1 MIPKPQRMFII
12 HPETRRTI
20 ERGELVHAQI
30 DPESPLSGVRLARLR
45 YLPHGV
51 PKVFGGEVLVKVEGN
66 PHEMTGRV
74 VALTP
79 KQDPDLDE
87 PVIEL
92 VLEGAWTGPAPR
104 FRGVLCPGCGNWLT
118 ADRPE
123 GARFMS
129 CPECMRTVA
138 P

>member
-1 MIPKPQRMFII
+1 MALDDEDLVLLDALRDKIRNTLTGEDEEKVL
-12 HPETRRTI
+12 
-20 ERGELVHAQI
+20 RGELA
-30 DPESPLSGVRLARLR
+30 
-45 YLPHGV
+45 
-51 PKVFGGEVLVKVEGN
+51 
-66 PHEMTGRV
+66 
-74 VALTP
+74 P

-104 FRGVLCPGCGNWLT
+104 FRGVLCSGCGNWLT